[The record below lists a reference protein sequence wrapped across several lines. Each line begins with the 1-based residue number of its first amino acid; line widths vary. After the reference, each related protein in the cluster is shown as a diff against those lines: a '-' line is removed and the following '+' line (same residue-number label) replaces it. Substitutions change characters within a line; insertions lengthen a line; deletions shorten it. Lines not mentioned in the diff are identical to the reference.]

1 MSVTPEPAPA
11 GASEIGTA
19 SPAAVGARPADARLA
34 TKERLALLR
43 HSKSF
48 IAGSVIVGFW
58 VLCAIFGELVVP
70 DDPLATDPIN
80 DLLAPS
86 ADHWFGTDKLG
97 RDVFSRVI
105 TGAREVLI
113 VAPLATIL
121 ATVVGTAL
129 GLVTGYFRG
138 AVDDVLS
145 RIIEAFLAIP
155 VIIMGLL
162 VAVALGPSKTTLILT
177 IGILFAPVI
186 SRTVRAAVLTER
198 ELDYVPAARLRNERT
213 PYILFGE
220 ILPNV
225 TGPIV
230 VEFTVRLGYAIFVA
244 AGLSFLGFGIP
255 PPAPDWGLQVAE
267 HYGLISGGFWW
278 PVLFPSLAIASLVI
292 GVNLIADG
300 VASAFER
307 CHPLLQIARSRRPQP
322 SRSASWTSPTA
333 CAASGDPSFA
343 ASPSQS
349 PRASPTAWWAS
360 PAAANRPPRT
370 QSCATCRATDASRAA
385 R

>member
-1 MSVTPEPAPA
+1 VSVPGQSTPA

-19 SPAAVGARPADARLA
+19 SPAAVGAPSDDARVA
-34 TKERLALLR
+34 TRERLALLR
-43 HSKSF
+43 RSKSF
-48 IAGSVIVGFW
+48 IAGAIIVGFW
-58 VLCAIFGELVVP
+58 VFCAIFGELLVP
-70 DDPLATDPIN
+70 KDPLASDPIN

-105 TGAREVLI
+105 TGARDILI

-121 ATVVGTAL
+121 ATVLGTAL

-138 AVDDVLS
+138 FVDDVLS
-145 RIIEAFLAIP
+145 RIIEAFLALP

-162 VAVALGPSKTTLILT
+162 IAVALGPSKTTLILT
-177 IGILFAPVI
+177 IGILFAPIV

-198 ELDYVPAARLRNERT
+198 EQEYVAAARLRNERT

-225 TGPIV
+225 TGPII
-230 VEFTVRLGYAIFVA
+230 VEFTVRLGYAIFTA

-255 PPAPDWGLQVAE
+255 PPAPDWGLQVYDN
-267 HYGLISGGFWW
+267 YGVISGGFWW
-278 PVLFPSLAIASLVI
+278 PVLFPSLAIATLVI

-307 CHPLLQIARSRRPQP
+307 
-322 SRSASWTSPTA
+322 
-333 CAASGDPSFA
+333 
-343 ASPSQS
+343 
-349 PRASPTAWWAS
+349 
-360 PAAANRPPRT
+360 
-370 QSCATCRATDASRAA
+370 
-385 R
+385 